1 MAKRIQCS
9 TGFFNWIFN
18 GYALFYVKI
27 FLKCDYVKKNRT
39 GSYFW
44 FSHHMGNL
52 GAWTL
57 FAVFGHP
64 ELKSW
69 INNYR
74 KWNCWPLKFDKTLQS
89 YQFSKTGHHLVRLGY
104 TSQKNVQN
112 YWSDYL
118 LRKFST
124 FWSRSC
130 CSCSCQLSDKT
141 KTVLLGVGGSL
152 VQWNGH
158 PGKIEGTA
166 SGDNLFLKSSHS
178 FLPVIFAQLLLL
190 SFVSLINSVAQKC
203 LSQTPW
209 LSKTV

>member
-112 YWSDYL
+112 YWSDHL
-118 LRKFST
+118 WESF
-124 FWSRSC
+124 
-130 CSCSCQLSDKT
+130 QLFGQEVAALVHVNFRIRQKLFFLEFL
-141 KTVLLGVGGSL
+141 VLLFNEMDI
-152 VQWNGH
+152 QE
-158 PGKIEGTA
+158 K
-166 SGDNLFLKSSHS
+166 
-178 FLPVIFAQLLLL
+178 
-190 SFVSLINSVAQKC
+190 
-203 LSQTPW
+203 
-209 LSKTV
+209 